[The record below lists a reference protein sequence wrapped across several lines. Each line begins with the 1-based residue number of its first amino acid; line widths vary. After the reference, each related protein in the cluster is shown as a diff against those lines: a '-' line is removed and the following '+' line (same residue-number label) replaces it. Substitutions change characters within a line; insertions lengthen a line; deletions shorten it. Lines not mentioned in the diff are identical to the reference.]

1 MILKWVGLTSLG
13 IATLLASYQY
23 SLRFLDWVRFQSI
36 GTRDYVAEKLSLM
49 FIEIPPHRILIGQV
63 VLSAG
68 IGSLIFLMCLPKVG
82 LGFLLGALWTVIG
95 WRAPRPIVDFFVE
108 RRTRKF
114 VTQMVD
120 ALGLMSNAMRSGLS
134 IGQAMG
140 LVTQEMPDPIRQEF
154 GLVLNQ
160 NKLGVSLE
168 EAFVN
173 LSKRIVADDVEMF
186 VTAINI
192 LKETG
197 GNLAESLETIVGTI
211 RERVKVQNKISAMTA
226 AGFFQGMIV
235 LAVPPMLAFVFYQ
248 SDPELMS
255 PLFSTTLGLIVVGVV
270 VLMELVGLFLILR
283 IIKIDV

>member
-1 MILKWVGLTSLG
+1 MFYKWLGLGSLG

-49 FIEIPPHRILIGQV
+49 FIEIPPHRILIGQIAA
-63 VLSAG
+63 SAG
-68 IGSLIFLMCLPKVG
+68 IGFVIVLACLPKVG
-82 LGFLLGALWTVIG
+82 LGLMLGGVWTLLGWI
-95 WRAPRPIVDFFVE
+95 APRPIVDFFVE
-108 RRTRKF
+108 RRIRKF

-120 ALGLMSNAMRSGLS
+120 ALGLMSNAMKSGLS

-154 GLVLNQ
+154 NLVLNQ

-173 LSKRIVADDVEMF
+173 LSKRMVADDVEMF

-235 LAVPPMLAFVFYQ
+235 LAVPAMLAFVFYQ
-248 SDPELMS
+248 SDPELME
-255 PLFSTTLGLIVVGVV
+255 PLFTTTLGLLVVATVV
-270 VLMELVGLFLILR
+270 AMELVGLFLILR